1 MSDLW
6 YRPRLGNSSIIDYP
20 IKSLRYVMYVHKE
33 VNVNK
38 PVNTYNGNLEVRE
51 EEGAVLKKKHRKK
64 KNIKSKKKR
73 HPVVSSY
80 TTRDRPFS
88 VKI

>member
-20 IKSLRYVMYVHKE
+20 KKSLRYVMYVHKE

-38 PVNTYNGNLEVRE
+38 PVNTYNGNL
-51 EEGAVLKKKHRKK
+51 
-64 KNIKSKKKR
+64 
-73 HPVVSSY
+73 
-80 TTRDRPFS
+80 
-88 VKI
+88 